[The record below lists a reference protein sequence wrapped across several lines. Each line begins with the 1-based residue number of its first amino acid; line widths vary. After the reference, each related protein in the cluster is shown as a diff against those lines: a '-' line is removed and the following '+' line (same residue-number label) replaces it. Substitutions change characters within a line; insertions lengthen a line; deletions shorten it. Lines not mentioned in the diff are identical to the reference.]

1 MSNFYEECLDS
12 MVEFVCAKLVLTDP
26 ENQINEIRN
35 SFIECLKPLEI
46 QLIQKRVIDNLSIH
60 EYFIGLRGDKNCSYR
75 EYFSEITNPSLEELT
90 LFELD
95 QGQEEMN
102 KYLEI
107 IKDLYVEF

>member
-1 MSNFYEECLDS
+1 MSNIYEDCLVS
-12 MVEFVCAKLVLTDP
+12 MVEATCAKLDMADP
-26 ENQINEIRN
+26 EKQRNEIRD
-35 SFIECLKPLEI
+35 SFIEYPKPLEVL
-46 QLIQKRVIDNLSIH
+46 LIQKGIIDRLSAH
-60 EYFIGLRGDKNCSYR
+60 GFISPLKCKDFNYKD
-75 EYFSEITNPSLEELT
+75 YFSDITNPSLEELT